1 MLTKIILTLLVI
13 TGALWFASSQ
23 RRGNRQQLLVVASKK
38 EQHNRR
44 MLRRGTYL
52 FMLIMV
58 LAALVMIYI
67 ELSDSATTVTVHVV
81 NTQTGARTSYQAR
94 REDIQA
100 GSFTTLDGRS
110 VYVAGVER
118 IEVEAP

>member
-13 TGALWFASSQ
+13 VGALWFVSNQ
-23 RRGNRQQLLVVASKK
+23 RRGDRQQVLAIASKK
-38 EQHNRR
+38 EQQNRQ
-44 MLRRGTYL
+44 MLQRGTYV
-52 FMLIMV
+52 FMAIML
-58 LAALVMIYI
+58 LAAAVMIYV

-81 NTQTGARTSYQAR
+81 NTQTGTRTSYQAR

>member
-13 TGALWFASSQ
+13 VGALWFVSNQ
-23 RRGNRQQLLVVASKK
+23 RRGDRQQVLVIASKK
-38 EQHNRR
+38 DQHNRQ
-44 MLRRGTYL
+44 MLQRGTYV
-52 FMLIMV
+52 FMAIML
-58 LAALVMIYI
+58 LAAAVMIYV

-81 NTQTGARTSYQAR
+81 NTQTGTRTSYQAR

>member
-13 TGALWFASSQ
+13 VGALWFVSGQ
-23 RRGNRQQLLVVASKK
+23 RGGNRQQVLVVASKK
-38 EQHNRR
+38 EQHNRQ
-44 MLRRGTYL
+44 MLQRGAYL

-58 LAALVMIYI
+58 LAALVMIYV
-67 ELSDSATTVTVHVV
+67 EFSDSSTTVTVHVV

-110 VYVAGVER
+110 VYIAGVER

>member
-23 RRGNRQQLLVVASKK
+23 RRENRQKLLVVASKK

-44 MLRRGTYL
+44 MLQRGTYL

-118 IEVEAP
+118 IEVVAP

>member
-44 MLRRGTYL
+44 MLQRGTYL

-58 LAALVMIYI
+58 LAASVIIYI

-94 REDIQA
+94 REDIRA